1 MRPSSVVLGFAVFAF
16 ACRSVT
22 APDTGGATFAY
33 DFSTGA
39 QGWTSGSSDYG
50 IPIEPEI
57 DLVADWRPLPAPLD
71 QTSHALYIAGSNLS
85 GDLFMF
91 YKKQVDGLSP
101 GRMYV
106 ASVTAEIATNIPHGC
121 FGLGGAPGESA
132 YVKASASNHE
142 PMRVLVGTD

>member
-57 DLVADWRPLPAPLD
+57 DLVADWRPLPPPLD
-71 QTSHALYIAGSNLS
+71 QTSHALYIAGSNFS

-91 YKKQVDGLSP
+91 YKKQVDGL
-101 GRMYV
+101 
-106 ASVTAEIATNIPHGC
+106 E
-121 FGLGGAPGESA
+121 GGPQQAPGTAAPATPFLSTSFQWSSHDE
-132 YVKASASNHE
+132 
-142 PMRVLVGTD
+142 G